1 MKKFL
6 FTQIIFVLLFTNFS
20 AFSQNGCPN
29 ADFSFQDFTN
39 WQGFTGTYGACCPT
53 PGIVA
58 GRHTIM
64 NVPGTDANTGNL
76 LSVLPPG
83 LSVGARLGN
92 QNVGAEAE
100 KLRYELVVDA
110 SNALF
115 FYRYAVVLED
125 PSHSQSEQPKFDIN
139 VIASSSVGLCGE
151 YHVVSGGSIPGF
163 QSYGSTRWKDWTTV
177 GIDLTAYMGQTVAI
191 EYTTYDCSQSGHF
204 GYAYLSCDCSPLSIN
219 VGYCQGN
226 LNAVLLAP
234 PGFTYLWN
242 PGGATTQSITINNP
256 TIGTTYT
263 CVLTAPNGCSVT
275 LSTVLD
281 QTEINA
287 DFNPVIDN
295 CTYNVNFYDSS
306 TVNQGTIGTWLWD
319 FGDGS
324 STAEQSPFHTFPG
337 PGTYTISLDVT
348 STAGNCP
355 ADTSIQITINPIP
368 NANAGTDNSVCSQ
381 TYQLQAT
388 PSLGT
393 GTWTY
398 TGPGT
403 ATISDDNVPNPNV
416 TVDID
421 GVYSFIW
428 SEDNGSGCVSADTV
442 LITFNETPIA
452 SAGPDQTLC
461 LLNTIMAAIPSVGIG
476 TWTVAGPGTIIFGNV
491 NLPTTAVTASVE
503 GQYIFT
509 WTEVNSACTSSDN
522 VTVTF
527 TQMPVANAGTDINV
541 CQLNTTLA
549 AVATVGTGT
558 WTQTSGNGTINFTDI
573 NDALSGISTTTT
585 QDVYVLTW
593 TEDNGNDCVSSDQ
606 VQVTLS
612 QTPVANAGTDA
623 ALCLLTYNLNAIPS
637 VGTGTWTSV
646 PATATFSPN
655 EHVPN
660 ANATVPGNDVYT
672 FTWTEDN
679 TNGCIDSDDV
689 VITFTQMPTAN
700 AGTDINICQLDTN
713 LAAVPSV
720 GTGTWTVSGPG
731 ILNIDLPNSSNTTVS
746 TLTQGVYNLT
756 WTEDN
761 GNGCIDSDNMVLT
774 LTNQPVSNA
783 GVRDSVCSLT
793 FTLIATPSY
802 GTGTWSQLSG
812 PGSSSFDN
820 QNFSGSSVTTTV
832 YGDYNFIWAEDNG
845 NGCTDADTVLITFNY
860 IPTSSFTVDQINCFG
875 DDATVTYIGNA
886 ELLNAQFSWTFS
898 NANIISGS
906 NNGPYEID
914 YSNAG
919 TNNISL
925 TVTEHGCVSPITSI
939 PVLNPPLLTLSLSKI
954 DVSCN
959 GFGDGQVFTS
969 VAGGTPNYNYSW
981 SNGLVFSTIVNAS
994 PNIYKVTVTDI
1005 NGCTVKDS
1013 IIITEPPKL
1022 VIDMLHNVSICDGN
1036 DTTLTAS
1043 ATGGMYP
1050 YTLLWN
1056 TGSPNSSITVAPHVT
1071 TNYYI
1076 VVTDANQCTSIS
1088 NVEVYVYPPLLLSVS
1103 QNKDSICPGESFVIS
1118 AVANDGKEPYIYYI
1132 DGVQTTVP
1140 ITIFPNTQHT
1150 YQITVKDGCDYQA
1163 QSEIY
1168 VYVYPSPTNFP
1179 TYDIQAGCIP
1189 FTVSFNEGS
1198 PDIGQS
1204 YLWDFGDGSSAYSK
1218 NPVHTF
1224 NQAGDFDVTVTVTSV
1239 FGCKTTNF
1247 YQDWLT
1253 AYPLPVAQFEPE
1265 PPVATIIK
1273 PIIVFNN
1280 YSQLADSV
1288 RWFFGD
1294 GDSSNIYTPSHRY
1307 PAYPTGTYN
1316 VTLIVYTAQGCS
1328 DTITDIIEI
1337 QDVLTFYAPTAFS
1350 PDKDGKNET
1359 FLVFGN
1365 GINLNTFEL
1374 FVFDRWG
1381 EVIFKSTNME
1391 QGWDGKVK
1399 GGKIAPVGVYTWLVK
1414 FRDFKG
1420 VMHEKSGSV
1429 TVVR

>member
-1 MKKFL
+1 MIINT
-6 FTQIIFVLLFTNFS
+6 FTKCVILIALLFIIDN
-20 AFSQNGCPN
+20 AVMAQAPGCPQI
-29 ADFSFQDFTN
+29 DIGPD
-39 WQGFTGTYGACCPT
+39 
-53 PGIVA
+53 I
-58 GRHTIM
+58 
-64 NVPGTDANTGNL
+64 
-76 LSVLPPG
+76 
-83 LSVGARLGN
+83 
-92 QNVGAEAE
+92 
-100 KLRYELVVDA
+100 DA
-110 SNALF
+110 SCNNPC
-115 FYRYAVVLED
+115 V
-125 PSHSQSEQPKFDIN
+125 
-139 VIASSSVGLCGE
+139 
-151 YHVVSGGSIPGF
+151 
-163 QSYGSTRWKDWTTV
+163 
-177 GIDLTAYMGQTVAI
+177 
-191 EYTTYDCSQSGHF
+191 
-204 GYAYLSCDCSPLSIN
+204 
-219 VGYCQGN
+219 N
-226 LNAVLLAP
+226 LNA
-234 PGFTYLWN
+234 
-242 PGGATTQSITINNP
+242 
-256 TIGTTYT
+256 
-263 CVLTAPNGCSVT
+263 
-275 LSTVLD
+275 TVLETG
-281 QTEINA
+281 QTNSYIVSSVPYLPPFPFTGGTPVSVNTDDVYSGVIALPFDFCFYGQSYNQVIVGSNGVISFDLTNA
-287 DFNPVIDN
+287 SGSCPWSFTASVPSSSLPVNAIFGAYLDIDPGVCGN
-295 CTYNVNFYDSS
+295 LYYDI
-306 TVNQGTIGTWLWD
+306 T
-319 FGDGS
+319 GS
-324 STAEQSPFHTFPG
+324 YPCRTF
-337 PGTYTISLDVT
+337 VFKF
-348 STAGNCP
+348 
-355 ADTSIQITINPIP
+355 
-368 NANAGTDNSVCSQ
+368 NSVCYFNCNSLMTSQ
-381 TYQLQAT
+381 EIVLYEGTNVIEVYIQDHPVCIGWNSGNAVIGIQDATGSIGITPPGRNTGPWTANNEAWRFT
-388 PSLGT
+388 PSGPPNYTVSWYDQNATLIGTGLTTTVCPTTTSFYTAQVNYQNCSSGTITASDQVFVNVSNSAYAGPDDSICGLNYTLNGSSSGT
-393 GTWTY
+393 GTWSV
-398 TGPGT
+398 TGPGI
-403 ATISDDNVPNPNV
+403 ATLVDNTDTVSNV
-416 TVDID
+416 DVTNFGTYTFVWTI
-421 GVYSFIW
+421 GT
-428 SEDNGSGCVSADTV
+428 GSGACYDTT
-442 LITFNETPIA
+442 LITFNEIPTA

-461 LLNTIMAAIPSVGIG
+461 LLNTTMAAIPSVGTG
-476 TWTVAGPGTIIFGNV
+476 TWTATGPGTIIFGNV
-491 NLPTTAVTASVE
+491 NLPTTAVSASIQ
-503 GQYIFT
+503 GTYAFT
-509 WTEVNSACTSSDN
+509 WTEVNGSSCTSFDN
-522 VTVTF
+522 VNVKF

-549 AVATVGTGT
+549 SINSVGTGT
-558 WTQTSGNGTINFTDI
+558 WTQTSGSGTINFTNI
-573 NDALSGISTTTT
+573 NDALSGISTSTT
-585 QDVYVLTW
+585 QGVYVLTW
-593 TEDNGNDCVSSDQ
+593 TEDNGNGCVSSDQ

-623 ALCLLTYNLNAIPS
+623 ALCLLTYNLNATPS
-637 VGTGTWTSV
+637 VGTGTWTYTGSG
-646 PATATFSPN
+646 TATFNNSNSPT
-655 EHVPN
+655 
-660 ANATVPGNDVYT
+660 AITTVSGNGIYT

-679 TNGCIDSDDV
+679 TNGCIDSDVV

-731 ILNIDLPNSSNTTVS
+731 ILNINFPDSSNTTVS
-746 TLTQGVYNLT
+746 TLTQGIYNLT

-774 LTNQPVSNA
+774 LTNQPVANA

-793 FTLIATPSY
+793 FQLNATASY

-812 PGSSSFDN
+812 PGSSSFTN
-820 QNFSGSSVTTTV
+820 GSSVTTTQ

-845 NGCTDADTVLITFNY
+845 NGCTDADTVHITFNY
-860 IPTSSFTVDQINCFG
+860 IPTSTFTVAQINCFG
-875 DDATVTYIGNA
+875 DDATVTYLGNA
-886 ELLNAQFSWTFS
+886 ELLNAQFNWTFS
-898 NANIISGS
+898 NANVISGS

-919 TNNISL
+919 TNNVLL
-925 TVTEHGCVSPITSI
+925 TVSEHGCVSPITSI
-939 PVLNPPLLTLSLSKI
+939 PVFNPPLLTLSLSKI

-969 VAGGTPNYNYSW
+969 VGGGTPNYNYAW

-1013 IIITEPPKL
+1013 ITITEPPKL

-1043 ATGGMYP
+1043 ATGGIFP
-1050 YTLLWN
+1050 YILLWN

-1071 TNYYI
+1071 TNYYV
-1076 VVTDANQCTSIS
+1076 VVTDANQCTSLS

-1118 AVANDGKEPYIYYI
+1118 ALATDGKGEPYTYYI

-1150 YQITVKDGCDYQA
+1150 YQVTVKDGCDYQA

-1253 AYPLPVAQFEPE
+1253 AYPLPIAQFEPE
-1265 PPVATIIK
+1265 PRVATVIK
-1273 PIIVFNN
+1273 PIVVFNN

-1307 PAYPTGTYN
+1307 PAYPTGTYD
-1316 VTLIVYTAQGCS
+1316 VTLIVYTDKNCS

-1381 EVIFKSTNME
+1381 EVIFESTNME